1 MEKSGTVSSGYL
13 ASDQI
18 LTDKF
23 NRSLDIVKDQ
33 IKEAFVVAD
42 YADDQSRN
50 RLEQIRNQ
58 LDGLIMS
65 KGFSDLIDRNILS
78 KNVLV
83 NYDSSFFTD
92 IDIKC
97 YRGISGL
104 TLKKLEQI
112 NVFTGA
118 NNAGKTSVLEAI
130 YLLAQQNNSDA
141 FFDVLRRRAKLDGLD
156 AVWVDSN
163 FTDTVEVSGIYN
175 DVNASNKIYKSVE
188 ESDLIDKSDYL
199 STIMME
205 GEFGSNVS
213 NSRVELYEH
222 SKQKTFVK
230 SINVICNATLSS
242 PFSLQ
247 NSDTILQAHASSVK
261 SNTMKKIIEFI
272 SINIDSGI
280 QDIQL
285 SDSGRG
291 RRFNVTHSDF
301 ENKSLDLSQFG
312 DGLQR
317 VFFISLL
324 FSSAKNGIIL
334 IDELENAIHYKLLTK
349 FSAFIQQLAKE
360 FNVQVFITS
369 HSNECVEALMS
380 TSSSPNDIVF
390 YHLDRTDNEVK
401 AKRLTGGRYKE
412 LLTVMEID
420 LR

>member
-1 MEKSGTVSSGYL
+1 
-13 ASDQI
+13 
-18 LTDKF
+18 
-23 NRSLDIVKDQ
+23 
-33 IKEAFVVAD
+33 
-42 YADDQSRN
+42 
-50 RLEQIRNQ
+50 
-58 LDGLIMS
+58 MS